1 MVDGTFTI
9 EPFSWLYFVFV
20 KWEWFWISTIHKQW
34 RFYSQIDVEV
44 DNEQKDDDVTQTAA
58 QELVSAPPGASLPPK
73 SVKQEPTELN
83 TQVEN
88 PDRPNTANSFSS
100 GTSADS
106 IPPLPPLS
114 TTTNRKRVIMFWL
127 LFTPFERN

>member
-1 MVDGTFTI
+1 MVRLLLNHLVDFTL
-9 EPFSWLYFVFV
+9 FSLSENGFELVLYISNDVFN
-20 KWEWFWISTIHKQW
+20 
-34 RFYSQIDVEV
+34 SQIDVEV
-44 DNEQKDDDVTQTAA
+44 DNEQKYDDVTQTAA
-58 QELVSAPPGASLPPK
+58 KELVSAPPGASLPPK

-106 IPPLPPLS
+106 IPSLPPLL
-114 TTTNRKRVIMFWL
+114 TTTNRKRVII
-127 LFTPFERN
+127 